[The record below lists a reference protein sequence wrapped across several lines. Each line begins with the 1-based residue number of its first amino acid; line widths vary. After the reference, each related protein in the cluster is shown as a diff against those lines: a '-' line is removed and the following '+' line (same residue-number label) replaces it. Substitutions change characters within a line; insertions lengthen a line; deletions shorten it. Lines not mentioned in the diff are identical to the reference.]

1 MNTETIVKFTPAT
14 PTAPGDYKWCE
25 KEGGATNLAT
35 LRLLG
40 GKLMQIDVPFERER
54 DPATMGGF
62 WATQPET

>member
-1 MNTETIVKFTPAT
+1 VKFTSAI
-14 PTAPGDYKWCE
+14 PTVQGDYKWCV
-25 KEGGATNLAT
+25 KEGGATYLAT

-54 DPATMGGF
+54 DPATMGGL